1 MDLYAKTEERVTSLR
16 DFRTAEKCRILV
28 NHESR
33 YFDVTAQ
40 RAARLQFAAFSREN
54 ITLDCSAHFD
64 RFRPDLASNLRVLPN
79 RELSRRIDGS
89 FHLAIDQLTR

>member
-1 MDLYAKTEERVTSLR
+1 MAIRVICSKKTDQDRLLRCR

-33 YFDVTAQ
+33 CFDVTAQ

-54 ITLDCSAHFD
+54 ITLNRSAHFD
-64 RFRPDLASNLRVLPN
+64 RFRPNLTANLGVLPD
-79 RELSRRIDGS
+79 R
-89 FHLAIDQLTR
+89 